1 MTATV
6 VTVANHK
13 GGVGKTTI
21 AMNLA
26 AGLARR
32 GRCAVLDADP
42 QGSALLW
49 ARAAEPSRFPVAV
62 TNGASGIASE
72 LQRLRTEH
80 DFVVVDCPPATDA
93 VQTQTALADAYA
105 LLIPVLPS
113 PMDLWATARIEEMV
127 QRARDR
133 NPRLQARLIVNQVEA
148 NNAMSRA
155 VGGALTE
162 LAVAALA
169 SGLKRRAAY
178 RTAALEG
185 CSVYDLGARGQ
196 AAADEID
203 SVIEEML
210 RL

>member
-6 VTVANHK
+6 YAVANHK

-32 GRCAVLDADP
+32 GRCVVVDADP
-42 QGSALLW
+42 QGSATLW
-49 ARAAEPSRFPVAV
+49 ARAAEPARFPVAV
-62 TNGASGIASE
+62 AGGANGLEAE
-72 LQRLRTEH
+72 LRRLRLVH

-93 VQTQTALADAYA
+93 AQTQTALADAHA

-113 PMDLWATARIEEMV
+113 PMDLWATARIEQMIE
-127 QRARDR
+127 RARGR
-133 NPRLQARLIVNQVEA
+133 NPSMRARLVVNQVEA
-148 NNAMSRA
+148 INAMSRA
-155 VGGALTE
+155 VGGALHE
-162 LAVAALA
+162 LTVPALRQ
-169 SGLKRRAAY
+169 GLNRRAAY

-185 CSVYDLGARGQ
+185 CSVYDLGARGR
-196 AAADEID
+196 AAVTEIE

>member
-6 VTVANHK
+6 IAVANHK
-13 GGVGKTTI
+13 GGVGKTTM

-32 GRCAVLDADP
+32 GRCAVLDVDP
-42 QGSALLW
+42 QGSAMLW
-49 ARAAEPSRFPVAV
+49 ARSAEPSRFPVAV
-62 TNGASGIASE
+62 TSGASDVQAE
-72 LQRLRTEH
+72 LQRLTTGHEY
-80 DFVVVDCPPATDA
+80 VVVDCPPATDA
-93 VQTQTALADAYA
+93 VQTQSALLDAHA

-127 QRARDR
+127 ERARGR
-133 NPRLQARLIVNQVEA
+133 NPKLRARLVVNQIEP

-155 VGGALTE
+155 LGGALTE
-162 LAVAALA
+162 LAVPALE

-185 CSVYDLGARGQ
+185 CSVYDLGARGT
-196 AAADEID
+196 AAAAEVD
-203 SVIEEML
+203 SIIEEML
-210 RL
+210 R